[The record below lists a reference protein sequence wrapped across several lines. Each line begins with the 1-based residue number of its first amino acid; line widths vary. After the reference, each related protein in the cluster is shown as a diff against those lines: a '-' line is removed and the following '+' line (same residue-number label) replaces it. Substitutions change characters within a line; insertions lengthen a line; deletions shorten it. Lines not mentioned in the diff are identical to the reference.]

1 MLKGALPSER
11 TSDNS
16 SACVQRK
23 PHECQ
28 LVDFVG
34 SDGRCHSF
42 PLAQLVQCILER
54 NPAVKEQPDSPSDR
68 LTIAFPTQDVVILGW
83 NLKALRD
90 ALDLGKLVTVRAH
103 DARYGGVEDK
113 QAFVTG
119 VTVTAQS

>member
-11 TSDNS
+11 TSDNP

-23 PHECQ
+23 PQECQ
-28 LVDFVG
+28 FVDFVAR
-34 SDGRCHSF
+34 DGRCHSF
-42 PLAQLVQCILER
+42 PLAQLVHCILER

-90 ALDLGKLVTVRAH
+90 ALDLGKPVTVRAR

>member
-1 MLKGALPSER
+1 VLKGTLPSER

-16 SACVQRK
+16 TACVQRK

-28 LVDFVG
+28 FVDFVAQN
-34 SDGRCHSF
+34 GRCHSF
-42 PLAQLVQCILER
+42 PLAQLVQCVLEG